1 MANKTFLS
9 LILCLCIQGPVF
21 AGTCI
26 PLYTP
31 TAEQE
36 KSLDDLEHRIF
47 NYFWTEIFPET
58 GIAIDHTQNRIGKV
72 AATGFELAAIPI
84 GIKRGWITRD
94 EGYQRTLLILNSF
107 CKDPKDPKHAYVEGK
122 YGLFWHYVNGKTSQ
136 FEPIDCVAMCDS
148 ADFIGGVVL
157 IAEYFKGT
165 PAGDLAQK
173 IYDEVEWD
181 KFVDMGKNKKP
192 GLLSFGWVP
201 LHVSKSYYE
210 VDGLLPY
217 DMTGF
222 VDNSLLIYVLA
233 LGSDTHRIPQETW
246 EKYVDSYTLDVYE
259 GCEAVSSAALYSR
272 EVPHSFIDFNRKRDR
287 KIDYFLEAVNKI
299 LADRAFNIK
308 ENGYPP
314 ELWGLTDCFG
324 KDSYSHGGPPGQVQ
338 NDGTVGMTAIVS
350 ALPFVPGIS
359 LGSMKYIKEK
369 FGDRVYGKY
378 GLTSSVNLK
387 NDFVSPLYVGIE
399 TGPMIMMIENY
410 RSGMIWDLFS
420 QSKVM
425 KNFIKRAKISG
436 VIDDFELPPEAPPYA
451 IWNVTGGE
459 GRISEN
465 SPQHGRKCFEVASG
479 GGPVVIEGLLTNND
493 LMKFD
498 NNRYIS
504 MWARGLNVLE
514 CHVTLDDRKIPLKQ
528 SGKIEGL
535 GWEHYYFMIPSK
547 EKASSVCSIAVKCET
562 AGKNAALD
570 NISFEPRMDSLP
582 PEKIRDLQAAT
593 GRVGGSINLKWRV
606 PRDKDGDDLS
616 RYLLETADN
625 SDLINADAREL
636 LPAKQYP
643 NEERRTILISA
654 TGPVYVSIA
663 AIDEYGHIAPFSPP
677 KRVVPNKNSLDRT
690 VFKCGKQL
698 PGAIETSDSKWDI
711 IVVKDPEKGECLRI
725 NYVKAKGWD
734 YLGFRLD
741 PDMTA
746 LHRYLLVTVKGKVD
760 LLGKLWCADDFQYDM
775 ERQEASDTDKWTVM
789 KFDTHKA
796 GQIVPG
802 RDAVKKLLL
811 FVAPGQ
817 EKGEGSFMI
826 DRIEYSN

>member
-1 MANKTFLS
+1 M
-9 LILCLCIQGPVF
+9 

-26 PLYTP
+26 PLYAP
-31 TAEQE
+31 TSEQD
-36 KSLDDLEHRIF
+36 KFLDGLEHRIF

-58 GIAIDHTQNRIGKV
+58 GIAVDHTQNRIGKV

-94 EGYQRTLLILNSF
+94 EGYQRAFLILNSF
-107 CKDPKDPKHAYVEGK
+107 YRDPKDPKDVYVEGK
-122 YGLFWHYVNGKTSQ
+122 YGLFWHYVNGKTCQ
-136 FEPIDCVAMCDS
+136 FEPVDCVAMCDS
-148 ADFIGGVVL
+148 ADFIGGAVL

-181 KFVDMGKNKKP
+181 KVVDMGKNKKP

-246 EKYVDSYTLDVYE
+246 EKYVDTYTLDEYA
-259 GCEAVSSAALYSR
+259 GYEAVEATALYSR

-287 KIDYFLEAVNKI
+287 KIDYFQETVNKL
-299 LADRAFNIK
+299 LADRAFNMK
-308 ENGYPP
+308 VNGYPP

-324 KDSYSHGGPPGQVQ
+324 KDSYGHGGPPGQVQ

-350 ALPFVPGIS
+350 ALPFVPGLS
-359 LGSMKYIKEK
+359 LESMKYVKEK

-378 GLTSSVNLK
+378 GFTSSVNLK
-387 NDFVSPLYVGIE
+387 NDYVSPLYVGIE

-420 QSKVM
+420 QSRVM
-425 KNFIKRAKISG
+425 KNFIKRANISG

-451 IWNVTGGE
+451 VWKVTGGE
-459 GRISEN
+459 GRISGN
-465 SPQHGRKCFEVASG
+465 NPQHGRKCFEIVPQG
-479 GGPVVIEGLLTNND
+479 GSVDIEGILTKND

-498 NNRYIS
+498 NDRYVS
-504 MWARGLNVLE
+504 MWTRGLNVLE
-514 CHVTLDDRKIPLKQ
+514 CGVTLDDRKVSLKQ
-528 SGKIEGL
+528 SGKVEGM

-547 EKASSVCSIAVKCET
+547 EKATSVCSIEIKCE
-562 AGKNAALD
+562 AAIKDAALD

-582 PEKIRDLQAAT
+582 PDKIRDLEAAT
-593 GRVGGSINLKWRV
+593 GRLGGSIDLKWRI
-606 PRDKDGDDLS
+606 PHDRDGDDIS
-616 RYLLETADN
+616 RYIIEIADN
-625 SDLINADAREL
+625 SGLTNADMQEL
-636 LPAKQYP
+636 LPARQYP
-643 NEERRTILISA
+643 GDEKRAILCGA
-654 TGPVYVSIA
+654 AGPVFISLA

-677 KRVVPNKNSLDRT
+677 KRVVPNTKPLDRT
-690 VFKCGKQL
+690 VFRCGKQL
-698 PGAIETSDSKWDI
+698 LGSIELSDPQWNLAA
-711 IVVKDPEKGECLRI
+711 VKEPAGKGECLRVDYI
-725 NYVKAKGWD
+725 KTKGWD
-734 YLGFRLD
+734 YLAFRVE
-741 PDMTA
+741 PEMIAT
-746 LHRYLLVTVKGKVD
+746 HRYLTATVKGKID
-760 LLGKLWCADDFQYDM
+760 ILGKLWCSDDFQCDM
-775 ERQEASDTDKWTVM
+775 ERQEAVNADEWTVM

-796 GQIVPG
+796 GQVVPG

-817 EKGEGSFMI
+817 SNGKGSFMI
-826 DRIEYSN
+826 DSIEYSN